1 MTGDQEFIL
10 GEFQRTFDERY
21 RLSIP
26 AELVT
31 ALGGEDED
39 CILAKERPGCLS
51 LWNAKT
57 WQDKLNAGVGLVQAK
72 MRAGKLE
79 GQLEQLQ
86 LLGRLLSTRHKTVEF
101 AGRGRLLIPEGFREF
116 LRVEPGGEVSI
127 IGAAVCVEIWNPK
140 AWLEYLDGRMPKF
153 RRLFD
158 RLSS

>member
-26 AELVT
+26 TELVA

>member
-26 AELVT
+26 SELVA
-31 ALGGEDED
+31 ALGGEGEN

-116 LRVEPGGEVSI
+116 LRVEPGGEVAI

-140 AWLEYLDGRMPKF
+140 AWLDYLDGRMPKF